1 MWRFLNMVPN
11 KFRRVSL
18 RRVFMYLDRWL
29 KSSIAL
35 NPKEKPNYCIFIRI
49 QKEYEGCCE
58 QKIND
63 SQVHRVIHS
72 PNPPNTTPRCVWKI
86 QRLIYYLPRFRG
98 WVSSMSYDYYII
110 HIPSFSL
117 AWMNTTLVLWGD
129 GDFFLLLSL
138 SCSSVEKNGTAPL
151 APGIHP

>member
-1 MWRFLNMVPN
+1 
-11 KFRRVSL
+11 
-18 RRVFMYLDRWL
+18 
-29 KSSIAL
+29 
-35 NPKEKPNYCIFIRI
+35 
-49 QKEYEGCCE
+49 
-58 QKIND
+58 
-63 SQVHRVIHS
+63 
-72 PNPPNTTPRCVWKI
+72 
-86 QRLIYYLPRFRG
+86 
-98 WVSSMSYDYYII
+98 MSYDYYII